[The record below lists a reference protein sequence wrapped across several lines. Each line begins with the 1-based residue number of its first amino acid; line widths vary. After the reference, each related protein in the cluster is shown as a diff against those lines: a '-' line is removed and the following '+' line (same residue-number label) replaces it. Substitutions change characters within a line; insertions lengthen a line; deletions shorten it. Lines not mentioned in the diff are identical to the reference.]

1 MRIFTFAAITVAF
14 VASVAGKFGFGPCRE
29 DVPQLA
35 YADYE
40 ADTAYNHILFAM
52 DHDFFELANVL
63 DNLGFKFPLENWRC
77 DDLNTIS
84 PFKELAEEQETDD
97 FFFDEDTFNLFFPE
111 RTDAVLKYAKNG
123 ESGGDFT
130 DIVYLCM
137 DTFSAP
143 AIIEQ
148 ARAFGLNTADSAIS
162 A

>member
-1 MRIFTFAAITVAF
+1 MFDWDVLQVILNRIDLYYKHNLIIFLAKVFKSMRIFTFAAITVAF

-84 PFKELAEEQETDD
+84 PFTELAEE
-97 FFFDEDTFNLFFPE
+97 
-111 RTDAVLKYAKNG
+111 
-123 ESGGDFT
+123 
-130 DIVYLCM
+130 
-137 DTFSAP
+137 
-143 AIIEQ
+143 
-148 ARAFGLNTADSAIS
+148 
-162 A
+162 